1 MTEFSGADEVRDRLN
16 LIESMV
22 LEGRRGTERWG
33 WVFVLWG
40 VAYYVAIVW
49 SVEARFEW
57 AWPVTV
63 IAALLISGVI
73 RRARARGRAQARTT
87 LSRSV
92 GAVWCAFGVSVFL
105 LLMGL
110 GLSGLMTDG
119 HVAFA
124 IIAAMLGMANGAS
137 GMMLRWRPQMA
148 CALAWWA
155 AALVSCWEK
164 SLVLDTPVAFLAAIF
179 LCQIVFGVYLM
190 SLEARKSRAQAEGI
204 ASHA

>member
-16 LIESMV
+16 LIESMM
-22 LEGRRGTERWG
+22 LEGRRSTEHWG

-49 SVEARFEW
+49 SVEARFGW
-57 AWPVTV
+57 AWPITV
-63 IAALLISGVI
+63 IAAVLISELV
-73 RRARARGRAQARTT
+73 RRARGGAHARTA

-92 GAVWCAFGVSVFL
+92 GAVWSSFGVSIFL

-110 GLSGLMTDG
+110 ALSGRLTDG

-124 IIAAMLGMANGAS
+124 IIAAMLGMVNGAS
-137 GMMLRWRPQMA
+137 GMILRWKPQMA
-148 CALAWWA
+148 CAVVWWA
-155 AALVSCWEK
+155 AALVCCWEK
-164 SLVLDTPVAFLAAIF
+164 VLLFETPLAFLAAVF

-190 SLEARKSRAQAEGI
+190 YLESRKSRAQGEGI